1 LNPRIESL
9 RHNKAPIRARPLSAL
24 ASLLFMPTPLPPTAP
39 HQLRIQDFHYDLPA
53 GRIAPEPLPD
63 RAASR
68 LLVSRAGV
76 LSDKIFR
83 DLPGE
88 LPADSLLIF
97 NDTQVVR
104 ARLLAHRPSGGA
116 VELFCL
122 EPVAPH
128 RALEL
133 ALQQT
138 AAATWRCLVGNGRR
152 WKSGPVTLEFSF
164 AGQPATLWAERQAT
178 EAGGESLIDFRWEPS
193 SLPFAEVLRAAGHL
207 PLPPYLHRPD
217 TAIDAVRYQTVYA
230 AHEGAVAAPTAGLHF
245 TPELLHELAQ
255 RGVATG
261 QVTLHV
267 GAGTFQPVKAD
278 TMADHPM
285 HAEPIIVQASML
297 RQLLAHRPRPVIA
310 VGTTSLRTL
319 ESLYWLGAALVR
331 QPTQLDLTVSQW
343 QPYEEILPDVAPGTA
358 LQALLTHLE
367 ATGSDALEAST
378 RLLIA
383 PGYRFRLVQGLI
395 TNFHQP
401 ESTLLLLVAAL
412 LGPDWRAV
420 YEHALAHG
428 YRFLSYGDSSLLLP
442 G

>member
-1 LNPRIESL
+1 
-9 RHNKAPIRARPLSAL
+9 
-24 ASLLFMPTPLPPTAP
+24 MPTSPDP

-53 GRIAPEPLPD
+53 DRIAPEPLAD
-63 RAASR
+63 RAASK
-68 LLVSRAGV
+68 LLVSRQGV
-76 LSDKIFR
+76 IEDKTFR

-97 NDTQVVR
+97 NDTRVVR
-104 ARLLAHRPSGGA
+104 ARLLAQRPTGGV

-128 RALEL
+128 RAIEL

-138 AAATWRCLVGNGRR
+138 GACTWRCLVGNGRR
-152 WKSGPVTLEFSF
+152 WKSGPVSLTFSF

-178 EAGGESLIDFRWEPS
+178 EAGGESLIDFRWEPT

-207 PLPPYLHRPD
+207 PLPPYLHRAD
-217 TAIDAVRYQTVYA
+217 TAADAVRYQTVYA

-245 TPELLHELAQ
+245 TPEVLAALTA
-255 RGVATG
+255 RGIASG
-261 QVTLHV
+261 YVTLHV
-267 GAGTFQPVKAD
+267 GAGTFQPVKAE

-285 HAEPIIVQASML
+285 HAEPIIVQASLL
-297 RQLLAHRPRPVIA
+297 RQLLGHRPRPVLA

-331 QPTQLDLTVSQW
+331 QPASPGTELRVDQW
-343 QPYEEILPDVAPGTA
+343 QPYAPLAPGQAEITPEAA
-358 LQALLTHLE
+358 LQALLDHLD
-367 ATGSDALEAST
+367 ATGSAAIEAST
-378 RLLIA
+378 QLLIA

-401 ESTLLLLVAAL
+401 ESTLLLLVSAL
-412 LGPDWRAV
+412 LGPEWRRV
-420 YEHALAHG
+420 YDHALRHG

-442 G
+442 

>member
-1 LNPRIESL
+1 M
-9 RHNKAPIRARPLSAL
+9 LS
-24 ASLLFMPTPLPPTAP
+24 PQ
-39 HQLRIQDFHYDLPA
+39 QLRIQDFHYDLPA
-53 GRIAPEPLPD
+53 ARIAPEPLPD

-68 LLVSRAGV
+68 LLISRAGA
-76 LSDKIFR
+76 LTDKTFR

-88 LPADSLLIF
+88 LPPHTLLIF

-104 ARLLAHRPSGGA
+104 ARLLARRPTGGA

-128 RALEL
+128 RALEP

-152 WKSGPVTLEFSF
+152 WKDGPVTLDFSF
-164 AGQPATLWAERQAT
+164 AGQPATLRAERQAT
-178 EAGGESLIDFRWEPS
+178 EASGESLIDFSWEPS

-245 TPELLHELAQ
+245 TPELLQELAQ

-261 QVTLHV
+261 HVTLHV

-278 TMADHPM
+278 AMADHPM
-285 HAEPIIVQASML
+285 HAEPIIVQASLL
-297 RQLLAHRPRPVIA
+297 RQLLAHRPHPVIA

-319 ESLYWLGAALVR
+319 ESLYWLGASLVR
-331 QPTQLDLTVSQW
+331 QPTQAALEVTQW
-343 QPYEEILPDVAPGTA
+343 QPYEEAEPVISPEAA
-358 LQALLTHLE
+358 LEALLAHLD
-367 ATGSDALEAST
+367 ATGTDTLEAST

-383 PGYRFRLVQGLI
+383 PGYQFRLVQGLI

-401 ESTLLLLVAAL
+401 ESTLLLLVSAL
-412 LGPDWRAV
+412 LGPAWQAV
-420 YEHALAHG
+420 YDHALAHG

-442 G
+442 AG

>member
-1 LNPRIESL
+1 MPSLPSPRL
-9 RHNKAPIRARPLSAL
+9 
-24 ASLLFMPTPLPPTAP
+24 
-39 HQLRIQDFHYDLPA
+39 LRIQDFHYELPA
-53 GRIAPEPLPD
+53 ARIAPEPLPD

-76 LSDKIFR
+76 ISDKTFR

-97 NDTQVVR
+97 NDTRVVR
-104 ARLLAHRPSGGA
+104 ARLLAKRPTGGA

-128 RALEL
+128 RALEP

-138 AAATWRCLVGNGRR
+138 GSCTWRCLVGNGRR
-152 WKSGPVTLEFSF
+152 WKSGPIMLDFSF
-164 AGQPATLWAERQAT
+164 AGQPATLWAERAAT
-178 EAGGESLIDFRWEPS
+178 EAGGESLIDFRWEPT

-217 TAIDAVRYQTVYA
+217 TAADAVRYQTVYA

-245 TPELLHELAQ
+245 TPEVLAELAA
-255 RGVATG
+255 RGIATG
-261 QVTLHV
+261 HVTLHV
-267 GAGTFQPVKAD
+267 GAGTFQPVKAG

-285 HAEPIIVQASML
+285 HAEPIIVQASLL
-297 RQLLAHRPRPVIA
+297 RQLLAHRPQPTIA

-319 ESLYWLGAALVR
+319 ESLYWLGAALV
-331 QPTQLDLTVSQW
+331 QHPTEPGAELQVSQW
-343 QPYEEILPDVAPGTA
+343 QPYEPRPDVAPAAA
-358 LQALLTHLE
+358 LQALLDYLE
-367 ATGSDALEAST
+367 ATGSAAIEAST
-378 RLLIA
+378 RLLIG

-412 LGPDWRAV
+412 LGPSWRTV
-420 YEHALAHG
+420 YDHALAHG

-442 G
+442 TVEA

>member
-1 LNPRIESL
+1 
-9 RHNKAPIRARPLSAL
+9 
-24 ASLLFMPTPLPPTAP
+24 MTDP

-53 GRIAPEPLPD
+53 ARIAPEPLPD
-63 RAASR
+63 RAASK

-76 LSDKIFR
+76 ITDKTFR

-97 NDTQVVR
+97 NDTRVVR
-104 ARLLAHRPSGGA
+104 ARLLAQRPSGGV

-128 RALEL
+128 RSIEL

-138 AAATWRCLVGNGRR
+138 AACTWRCLVGNGRR
-152 WKSGPVTLEFSF
+152 WKSGPVTLDFSF
-164 AGQPATLWAERQAT
+164 AGQPATLTAVRQAH
-178 EAGGESLIDFRWEPS
+178 EASGESLIDFSWAPG

-217 TAIDAVRYQTVYA
+217 TATDAVRYQTVYA

-245 TPELLHELAQ
+245 TPELLAELAQ
-255 RGVATG
+255 RGIATG

-267 GAGTFQPVKAD
+267 GAGTFQPVKAA

-285 HAEPIIVQASML
+285 HAEPIIVQASLL
-297 RQLLAHRPRPVIA
+297 RQLLGHRPRPVIA
-310 VGTTSLRTL
+310 GTTSLRTL
-319 ESLYWLGAALVR
+319 ESLYWLGAALA
-331 QPTQLDLTVSQW
+331 TQSAAPGVALRVSQW
-343 QPYEEILPDVAPGTA
+343 QPYAPLPPGTAEVAPETA
-358 LQALLTHLE
+358 LQALLAHLE
-367 ATGSDALEAST
+367 ATGSEAIEAST
-378 RLLIA
+378 QLLIA

-401 ESTLLLLVAAL
+401 ESTLLLLVSAL
-412 LGPDWRAV
+412 LGPGWRTV
-420 YEHALAHG
+420 YEHALQHG

-442 G
+442 SQAA